1 MAELLFHPD
10 VSAEVKAAYHWY
22 QQQAEGLGDDFVV
35 ELESVYQKVIDNP
48 QRPKVFQKG
57 FRRSSL
63 FRFPFSV
70 IYRESEDCI
79 YVVAVMH
86 KRRKPGYWLSRV
98 G

>member
-1 MAELLFHPD
+1 MFR
-10 VSAEVKAAYHWY
+10 AYDWY
-22 QQQAEGLGDDFVV
+22 QQKAEGLGDDFVV

-57 FRRSSL
+57 FRRYSL

-86 KRRKPGYWLSRV
+86 MRRKPGYWLSRF